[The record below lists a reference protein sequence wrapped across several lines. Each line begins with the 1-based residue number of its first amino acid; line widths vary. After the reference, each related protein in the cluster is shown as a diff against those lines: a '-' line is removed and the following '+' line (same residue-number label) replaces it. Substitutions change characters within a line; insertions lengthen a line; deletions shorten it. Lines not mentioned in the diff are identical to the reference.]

1 MYFLSVFFDINI
13 YFTTHLIKEIKLLG
27 PMFLHQMYVYEI
39 FNDILK
45 LFIRNRAYPKGSM
58 VQGYYTKEAVEWAIN
73 YTDPSNPISVS
84 KSYHEGRRARKG
96 TIGKKAITPD
106 PNYFTTLIS
115 MCCNK
120 CPVCSSTWLSTRRYC
135 LEIILGT
142 MNYG

>member
-58 VQGYYTKEAVEWAIN
+58 VQGYYTKEAVQWAIN

-106 PNYFTTLIS
+106 PNLFHHTHFHVLQ
-115 MCCNK
+115 
-120 CPVCSSTWLSTRRYC
+120 
-135 LEIILGT
+135 
-142 MNYG
+142 